1 MLNDYKVKQIIE
13 FVRDKE
19 YNSLNEAYIFG
30 CADDTFCVS
39 FALGGYCISYETTMK
54 DNKIN
59 RYVNNYF
66 YDRVNNNWIYA
77 VLPDANE
84 IIALLHEIGHIKYME
99 LYGSIKNKPYKEVQ
113 EKEYLTLE
121 QGLKAYREIP
131 TEKYADEF
139 AINFINKYAAELTN
153 LLDPS
158 QSVES
163 VREFLEME

>member
-1 MLNDYKVKQIIE
+1 M
-13 FVRDKE
+13 
-19 YNSLNEAYIFG
+19 
-30 CADDTFCVS
+30 
-39 FALGGYCISYETTMK
+39 
-54 DNKIN
+54 
-59 RYVNNYF
+59 
-66 YDRVNNNWIYA
+66 
-77 VLPDANE
+77 
-84 IIALLHEIGHIKYME
+84 
-99 LYGSIKNKPYKEVQ
+99 Q

-131 TEKYADEF
+131 TEKYADDF